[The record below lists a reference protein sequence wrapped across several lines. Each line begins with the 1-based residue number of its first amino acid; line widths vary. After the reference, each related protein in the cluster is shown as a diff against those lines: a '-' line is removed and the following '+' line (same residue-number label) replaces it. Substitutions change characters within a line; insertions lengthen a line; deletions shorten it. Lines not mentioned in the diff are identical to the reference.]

1 MEWRAVLEGGGLW
14 KDRIF
19 DELVFM
25 TCVAVL
31 GAGAVGARV
40 ARQLL
45 TLESVDQIVLRDT
58 SAERLA
64 RASRSLG
71 ERCRVEQS
79 PFSKSLEVDAL
90 VVATPRGTHVE
101 AVLETIAARRPA
113 VLVGDGLAETIAVLR
128 HSGEASS
135 AGVPI
140 ALGSGFGPGLS
151 CVLAAHAAAWF
162 DEVEEI
168 HVAKAGTGG
177 PACALVHHRALSR
190 RSFDWRMDE
199 KIGVGDWVRR
209 AGGSGRELI
218 WFPDPVG
225 PRDCYR
231 AALPD
236 PVLLHH
242 AFPTVRRIT
251 SRMAATRRD
260 RLTAPMPMLAPPH
273 VEGGLGA
280 VRIEVRG
287 QRGRTSDV
295 VVLGATERPAVAAA
309 AVAATTVEW
318 LLAGRHRVAGMAG
331 LAEMVEPVT
340 FLTDLAR
347 RGLEASVFEGE
358 FTLF

>member
-1 MEWRAVLEGGGLW
+1 MNR
-14 KDRIF
+14 
-19 DELVFM
+19 
-25 TCVAVL
+25 VAVL

-45 TLESVDQIVLRDT
+45 SSDAVEQVLLRDI

-71 ERCRVEQS
+71 DRCRVEHH
-79 PFSKSLEVDAL
+79 PFSDSLEADVV
-90 VVATPRGTHVE
+90 VVATPRGTHLE
-101 AVLETIAARRPA
+101 AVIETIAARRPA

-128 HSGEASS
+128 RSGDAAR

-140 ALGSGFGPGLS
+140 AVGSGFGPGMS
-151 CVLAAHAAAWF
+151 CVLAAHGASWF
-162 DEVEEI
+162 DEVDEV
-168 HVAKAGTGG
+168 HVAKVGTGG

-190 RSFDWRMDE
+190 RSYDWRVDD
-199 KIGVGDWVRR
+199 GSGAGDWTRR
-209 AGGSGRELI
+209 TGGSGRELA

-242 AFPTVRRIT
+242 ALPTVGRIT
-251 SRMAATRRD
+251 ARVAATRRD
-260 RLTAPMPMLAPPH
+260 RLTAPLPMLSPPH
-273 VEGGLGA
+273 VEGGMGA
-280 VRIEVRG
+280 VRVEVRG
-287 QRGRTSDV
+287 RRDDASDV

-331 LAEMVEPVT
+331 LAEMVEPVA
-340 FLTDLAR
+340 FLSDLVER
-347 RGLEASVFEGE
+347 DLKASIFEGE
-358 FTLF
+358 RALS